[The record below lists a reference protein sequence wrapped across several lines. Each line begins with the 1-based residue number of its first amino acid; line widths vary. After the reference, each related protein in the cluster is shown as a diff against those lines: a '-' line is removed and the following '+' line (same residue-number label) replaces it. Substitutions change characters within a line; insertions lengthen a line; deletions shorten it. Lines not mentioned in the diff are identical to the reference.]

1 MNQFDNDVSID
12 RFEMFDDRHYRKVDL
27 RYFCQSA
34 APALLFPDGVD
45 ISYEMHS
52 RATEIARQVAMD
64 ELSRR
69 WFGKPRGSG
78 TVHLIR
84 STDDTCEEDATTG

>member
-34 APALLFPDGVD
+34 APCYSLTVLIFLMRC
-45 ISYEMHS
+45 I
-52 RATEIARQVAMD
+52 RA
-64 ELSRR
+64 RR
-69 WFGKPRGSG
+69 RLRG
-78 TVHLIR
+78 R
-84 STDDTCEEDATTG
+84 SLWMS